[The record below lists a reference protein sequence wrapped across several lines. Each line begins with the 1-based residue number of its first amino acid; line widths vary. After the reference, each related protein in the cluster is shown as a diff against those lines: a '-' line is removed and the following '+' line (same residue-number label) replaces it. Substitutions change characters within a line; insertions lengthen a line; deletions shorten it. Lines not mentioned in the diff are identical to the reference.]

1 MGDLTK
7 VRLQPPAAA
16 GVAWVGARC
25 FGVGL
30 LLAAVGCASGVGCP
44 GDLKYALL
52 VNVTDKSGA
61 QVCDVEVRAAR
72 SGTDGVQTLKLADC
86 RFSGGT
92 SAGRYTLVVER
103 EEQEVATANVIVEN
117 DECGVVTKEVT
128 ITVPDP

>member
-1 MGDLTK
+1 
-7 VRLQPPAAA
+7 VFA
-16 GVAWVGARC
+16 V
-25 FGVGL
+25 
-30 LLAAVGCASGVGCP
+30 VGCASGVGCP

-52 VNVTDKSGA
+52 VNVTDERGA
-61 QVCDVEVRAAR
+61 QVCDVEVRAGK
-72 SGTDGVQTLKLADC
+72 SDTDAVQMLKLVDC

-103 EEQEVATANVIVEN
+103 EEQQLATANVLVEN